1 MRAEHRRANARDP
14 RPKMGTHH
22 QSMYIVML
30 ASESRG
36 LTRGNCA
43 KESKQAEIEATEDTI
58 NRVENEMANIVEPV
72 IGTHRRY

>member
-1 MRAEHRRANARDP
+1 
-14 RPKMGTHH
+14 
-22 QSMYIVML
+22 MYIVML